1 MDDVVSFIK
10 CIYNE
15 EDTVHFRCLHDKKDP
30 ACRPYEFT
38 PLLKEIDSVLPIL
51 QRLNDQSYGIFVS
64 INGARRDEE
73 VSHIS
78 AQFFECD
85 DKDFDTQLAQI
96 RDFALKPSIVV
107 QTKKS
112 LHVYFL
118 MRDAKVEDFRRIQQK
133 LAKKFGGDPSVVNL
147 SRVMR
152 IPGYNHCKQEPV
164 MVKCIE
170 FEPERLYT
178 QEELESYLPELRV
191 EVPDAKNQEDFE
203 RGTMEQLNYLCETCD
218 FMKHCQDNA
227 ANLPEFQWLAMIS
240 SIIGFDGGCQR
251 IHEFSKAYPIYSEQ
265 ETNKKID
272 HVVNDGIKPVRCSTI
287 ADHGFVCPKLGKC
300 KCKSP
305 AAKPFVEKSK
315 IKAPMPEWYDTSNGR
330 PRLMP
335 GRLARVLS
343 EKVSA
348 VYAGERYHLYKN
360 GVFAETADYEV
371 QNIIRQHLVE
381 EYAKTNDINDTL
393 NQWKLSIFEDA
404 DNVNKDKEILN
415 LTNGLY
421 NLRTGILIP
430 HTKDYLSTIRIG
442 AAYNPEA
449 DCPKF
454 KDFLSEVLEDEL
466 VPVIQEIFG
475 YIFSNYNAAQKAFIF
490 FGVPRSGKST
500 LIKIIEALIGLQNC
514 SHITLQGLNDRF
526 SPSELYG
533 KLLNTFSDLPSTPIE
548 GASMFK
554 SVVSGDAITVERK
567 NRDSFSFIPT
577 IKLLFSTN
585 AMPQNINEKN
595 DGFYRRLLIIRFLKQ
610 VETGKIITDLA
621 EQLKDENDGI
631 FLWGIKGLRRL
642 INNNFQFSSA
652 SAIDEE
658 VGKYKLNQNSALLFV
673 DEECQLGSYYSILRE
688 DFYTFYEDYCKAS
701 GLKAFS
707 KIRFNEAIQQE
718 FSGKIL
724 KTNDSI
730 TRKAIWRGVRHNYL
744 SSCRKDITD
753 ICLETLNDREAFLN

>member
-1 MDDVVSFIK
+1 
-10 CIYNE
+10 
-15 EDTVHFRCLHDKKDP
+15 
-30 ACRPYEFT
+30 
-38 PLLKEIDSVLPIL
+38 
-51 QRLNDQSYGIFVS
+51 
-64 INGARRDEE
+64 
-73 VSHIS
+73 
-78 AQFFECD
+78 
-85 DKDFDTQLAQI
+85 
-96 RDFALKPSIVV
+96 
-107 QTKKS
+107 
-112 LHVYFL
+112 
-118 MRDAKVEDFRRIQQK
+118 
-133 LAKKFGGDPSVVNL
+133 
-147 SRVMR
+147 
-152 IPGYNHCKQEPV
+152 
-164 MVKCIE
+164 
-170 FEPERLYT
+170 
-178 QEELESYLPELRV
+178 
-191 EVPDAKNQEDFE
+191 
-203 RGTMEQLNYLCETCD
+203 
-218 FMKHCQDNA
+218 
-227 ANLPEFQWLAMIS
+227 
-240 SIIGFDGGCQR
+240 
-251 IHEFSKAYPIYSEQ
+251 
-265 ETNKKID
+265 
-272 HVVNDGIKPVRCSTI
+272 
-287 ADHGFVCPKLGKC
+287 
-300 KCKSP
+300 
-305 AAKPFVEKSK
+305 
-315 IKAPMPEWYDTSNGR
+315 
-330 PRLMP
+330 
-335 GRLARVLS
+335 
-343 EKVSA
+343 
-348 VYAGERYHLYKN
+348 
-360 GVFAETADYEV
+360 
-371 QNIIRQHLVE
+371 
-381 EYAKTNDINDTL
+381 
-393 NQWKLSIFEDA
+393 
-404 DNVNKDKEILN
+404 
-415 LTNGLY
+415 
-421 NLRTGILIP
+421 
-430 HTKDYLSTIRIG
+430 
-442 AAYNPEA
+442 
-449 DCPKF
+449 
-454 KDFLSEVLEDEL
+454 
-466 VPVIQEIFG
+466 
-475 YIFSNYNAAQKAFIF
+475 
-490 FGVPRSGKST
+490 